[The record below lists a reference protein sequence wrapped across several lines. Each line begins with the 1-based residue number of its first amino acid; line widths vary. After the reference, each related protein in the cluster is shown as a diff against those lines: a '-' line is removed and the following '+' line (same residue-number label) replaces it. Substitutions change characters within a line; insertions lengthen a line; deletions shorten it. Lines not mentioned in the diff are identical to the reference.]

1 MTTAS
6 HNRDRATP
14 HRNITTAVTFF
25 PLRPIGG
32 NLQGAASRCSN
43 VTPAGANPMTRF
55 SAARRL
61 LLLSSMS
68 LALVAASGCKPKA
81 GADGEGSGAQSGE
94 LVIGA
99 YLSLTG
105 SKADFGIKT
114 QQGALLAID
123 EANAAGG
130 IGGRPVKLVILDD
143 QGTADEAGNAVTRL
157 IDVEKASAIMGE
169 VSSSLSLVGGRIAQR
184 RGIPMVSPSSTNT
197 QVTEIGNFVFRTCF
211 IDPFQG
217 EVMATFAKEKQGFT
231 RIAVIKDVR
240 NDYSIGLAK
249 SFIETFTKNG
259 GTIVAEESYNEG
271 DTDFSAQLTK
281 IKALDAQALFVP
293 GYYTEVG
300 NLAKNS
306 RRLGLNIPLLGGDGW
321 ESPKLREIGGND
333 IVGSFYSNH
342 FAPDN
347 ANEKSSAFIATYT
360 KRWNEP
366 PTALATLG
374 YDATALI
381 IDAMRRAKGE
391 PTPAAIRDALEA
403 TKAFPAITGAVTFD
417 ANRNPVKP
425 AVVLQVTANG
435 DKFVTEIQPAG
446 AAPAAPAAPVA
457 PAAPAAPGSGAAAA
471 PAGSGSGA
479 AK

>member
-1 MTTAS
+1 MTCEP
-6 HNRDRATP
+6 HNRERATP
-14 HRNITTAVTFF
+14 HRPITTAATLF

-32 NLQGAASRCSN
+32 NPRGAASRCTN
-43 VTPAGANPMTRF
+43 VTSAGANPMTRF

-99 YLSLTG
+99 FLSLTG

-130 IGGRPVKLVILDD
+130 VGGRPVKLVILDD
-143 QGTADEAGNAVTRL
+143 QGTADEAGNAVSRL
-157 IDVEKASAIMGE
+157 IDIEKASAIMGE

-184 RGIPMVSPSSTNT
+184 RGIPMVSPSSTNS

-300 NLAKNS
+300 ASASTS
-306 RRLGLNIPLLGGDGW
+306 R
-321 ESPKLREIGGND
+321 
-333 IVGSFYSNH
+333 
-342 FAPDN
+342 
-347 ANEKSSAFIATYT
+347 SSAAMAGRAPSSAKSAATT
-360 KRWNEP
+360 SSEASTPTTSRPITPTRSPAPSSP
-366 PTALATLG
+366 PTPSAGTSRPPRSPPSAT
-374 YDATALI
+374 TQ
-381 IDAMRRAKGE
+381 
-391 PTPAAIRDALEA
+391 PPSSSTPC
-403 TKAFPAITGAVTFD
+403 
-417 ANRNPVKP
+417 
-425 AVVLQVTANG
+425 
-435 DKFVTEIQPAG
+435 
-446 AAPAAPAAPVA
+446 AAPRVSPHPPPSAMHSRPPRPSPPSPAPSPSTQTATR
-457 PAAPAAPGSGAAAA
+457 
-471 PAGSGSGA
+471 
-479 AK
+479 

>member
-1 MTTAS
+1 
-6 HNRDRATP
+6 
-14 HRNITTAVTFF
+14 
-25 PLRPIGG
+25 
-32 NLQGAASRCSN
+32 
-43 VTPAGANPMTRF
+43 MTRF
-55 SAARRL
+55 SLARRL
-61 LLLSSMS
+61 LLVSS
-68 LALVAASGCKPKA
+68 LAVALASVTGCKPKA
-81 GADGEGSGAQSGE
+81 GSDAANNGSGAQSSD

-99 YLSLTG
+99 FLSLTG

-114 QQGALLAID
+114 RQGAELAIE

-130 IGGRPVKLVILDD
+130 VGGRKLKLVVLDD

-157 IDVEKASAIMGE
+157 IDVEHASAIMGE

-217 EVMATFAKEKQGFT
+217 EVMATFAKEKLGFT
-231 RIAVIKDVR
+231 RVAVIKDVR

-306 RRLGLNIPLLGGDGW
+306 RRLGINVPLLGGDGW
-321 ESPKLREIGGND
+321 ESPKLREIGGDD
-333 IVGSFYSNH
+333 IVGSYYSNH

-347 ANEKSSAFIATYT
+347 ANEKSTAFIATYK
-360 KRWNEP
+360 KRWNEE

-381 IDAMRRAKGE
+381 IDAMRRAQGE
-391 PTPAAIRDALEA
+391 PTPAAIRDALES

-425 AVVLQVTANG
+425 AVVLQVTPNG
-435 DKFVTEIQPAG
+435 DKFVAEIQPAG
-446 AAPAAPAAPVA
+446 AAPAAPAAPTAGSGAA
-457 PAAPAAPGSGAAAA
+457 PAAPA
-471 PAGSGSGA
+471 AGSGSGA

>member
-1 MTTAS
+1 
-6 HNRDRATP
+6 
-14 HRNITTAVTFF
+14 
-25 PLRPIGG
+25 
-32 NLQGAASRCSN
+32 
-43 VTPAGANPMTRF
+43 MTRF
-55 SAARRL
+55 SLSRRL
-61 LLLSSMS
+61 MLVSSLT
-68 LALVAASGCKPKA
+68 LALAAVTGCKPKA
-81 GADGEGSGAQSGE
+81 GSDGAANGSGAQSSE

-99 YLSLTG
+99 FLSLTG

-114 QQGALLAID
+114 RQGAELAIE

-130 IGGRPVKLVILDD
+130 VGGRKVKLVVLDD

-157 IDVEKASAIMGE
+157 IDVEHASAIMGE

-217 EVMATFAKEKQGFT
+217 EVMATFAKEKLNFT
-231 RIAVIKDVR
+231 RVAVIKDVR

-306 RRLGLNIPLLGGDGW
+306 RRLGLNVPLLGGDGW
-321 ESPKLREIGGND
+321 ESPKLREIGGDD
-333 IVGSFYSNH
+333 IVGSYYSNH

-347 ANEKSSAFIATYT
+347 ANEKSTAFIATYQ
-360 KRWNEP
+360 KRWNEA

-381 IDAMRRAKGE
+381 IDAMRRAQGE
-391 PTPAAIRDALEA
+391 PTPAAIRDALES

-425 AVVLQVTANG
+425 AVVLQVTPSG
-435 DKFVTEIQPAG
+435 DKFVAEIQPAG
-446 AAPAAPAAPVA
+446 AAPAAPAAPA
-457 PAAPAAPGSGAAAA
+457 
-471 PAGSGSGA
+471 AGSGSGA

>member
-1 MTTAS
+1 
-6 HNRDRATP
+6 
-14 HRNITTAVTFF
+14 
-25 PLRPIGG
+25 
-32 NLQGAASRCSN
+32 
-43 VTPAGANPMTRF
+43 MTRF
-55 SAARRL
+55 SPARRL
-61 LLLSSMS
+61 LLVSSMT
-68 LALVAASGCKPKA
+68 LALAAAAGCKPKA
-81 GADGEGSGAQSGE
+81 GSEAGGDGSGAQGGE

-99 YLSLTG
+99 FLSLTG

-114 QQGALLAID
+114 RQGAELAIE

-130 IGGRPVKLVILDD
+130 VGGRKVKLVVLDD

-157 IDVEKASAIMGE
+157 IDVEHASAIMGE

-321 ESPKLREIGGND
+321 ESPKLREIGGDD
-333 IVGSFYSNH
+333 IVGSYYSNH

-347 ANEKSSAFIATYT
+347 ANEKSTAFIASYK
-360 KRWNEP
+360 KRWNED

-425 AVVLQVTANG
+425 AVVLQVTPNG

-446 AAPAAPAAPVA
+446 AAPAAPAAP
-457 PAAPAAPGSGAAAA
+457 APGSGAAAA
-471 PAGSGSGA
+471 PAAGSGSGA